1 MSGLT
6 LIAIIG
12 IKDLLRQDVPKAIA
26 ECKRAGI
33 KVRMITGDN
42 KVTARAI
49 AIESNIIEPEN
60 EEGLVL
66 EGTDFAEIVKSPK
79 EFNRIYRNLDVLA
92 RSRPQ
97 DKLNLVAELKKN
109 GNVVAVTGS
118 QISDAPSLKKA
129 DVGFAMGIEGTD
141 VAKDAAT
148 ELVRET
154 SDIILLDDSFSSI
167 VKAVLWGRNIFDTIR
182 NYLQFQLTVNLV
194 IVGITLIS
202 AAITKQ
208 EVFAPVQMLW
218 INLIINTF
226 ASLAYAT
233 EPPNVNLLIRKPFN
247 INDSIIN
254 KVSFTRFFFIIYT

>member
-66 EGTDFAEIVKSPK
+66 EGTDFAEIVKSTK

-129 DVGFAMGIEGTD
+129 DVGFAMGISG
-141 VAKDAAT
+141 T